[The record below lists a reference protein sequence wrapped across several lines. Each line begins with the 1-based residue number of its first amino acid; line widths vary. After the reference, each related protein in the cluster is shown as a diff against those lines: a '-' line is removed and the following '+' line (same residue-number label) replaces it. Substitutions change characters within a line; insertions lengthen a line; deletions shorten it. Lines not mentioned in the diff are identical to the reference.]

1 MFERLSRS
9 WSLVKASASVL
20 KQDKELLLFPLIS
33 MGALVL
39 VVASFALPVFGLGI
53 LDGMSGGGD
62 KAVSAGMYVVGFLFY
77 LSQYFVIFFFNA
89 ALVGAAM
96 IRLDG
101 GNPTLGDGMRIATS
115 KIGAIAGYAL
125 IAATVG
131 MILRA
136 IQERVGFIGRIIVG
150 LLGVAWT
157 VATYL
162 VVPVLVARDVG
173 PIDAVKESTALL
185 RKTWGENVI
194 GQVGIGAAF
203 GFIFMAVIGCGF
215 VLVAASFMTHSIVLI
230 VLALVVASLFTH
242 SIPLLV
248 VALVATVLAVG
259 ITGLVQSALTGI
271 YAAALYRYAT
281 TGESTQGFDSG
292 ALKLA
297 FAPK

>member
-9 WSLVKASASVL
+9 WSLTKASASVL
-20 KQDKELLLFPLIS
+20 RQDKQLLLFPLIS

-39 VVASFALPVFGLGI
+39 VVASFAAPVFGLGI
-53 LDGMSGGGD
+53 LDGISGGGD
-62 KAVSAGMYVVGFLFY
+62 QRVSAGLYVVGFLFY
-77 LSQYFVIFFFNA
+77 FSQYFVIFFFNA

-96 IRLDG
+96 VRLDG
-101 GNPTLGDGMRIATS
+101 GNPTLGDGLRIATS
-115 KIGAIAGYAL
+115 KVGAIAGYAL

-150 LLGVAWT
+150 MLGVGWT

-185 RKTWGENVI
+185 KKTWGENVI

-215 VLVAASFMTHSIVLI
+215 MLVAASFMTHSIVLI
-230 VLALVVASLFTH
+230 VLALV
-242 SIPLLV
+242 
-248 VALVATVLAVG
+248 ATVIAVA

-271 YAAALYRYAT
+271 YAAALYRFAT
-281 TGESTQGFDSG
+281 TGEGTQGFDSG
-292 ALKLA
+292 AMKLA

>member
-9 WSLVKASASVL
+9 WSLTKASASVL
-20 KQDKELLLFPLIS
+20 RQDKQLLLFPLIS
-33 MGALVL
+33 MGALIL
-39 VVASFALPVFGLGI
+39 VVASFAAPVFGLGI
-53 LDGMSGGGD
+53 LDGISGGGD
-62 KAVSAGMYVVGFLFY
+62 QRVSAGLYVVGFLFY
-77 LSQYFVIFFFNA
+77 FSQYFVIFFFNA

-96 IRLDG
+96 VRLDG
-101 GNPTLGDGMRIATS
+101 GNPTLGDGLRIATS
-115 KIGAIAGYAL
+115 KVGAIAGYAL

-150 LLGVAWT
+150 MLGVGWT

-162 VVPVLVARDVG
+162 VVPVLVARNVG

-185 RKTWGENVI
+185 KKTWGENVI

-215 VLVAASFMTHSIVLI
+215 MLVAASFMTHSIVLI
-230 VLALVVASLFTH
+230 VLALV
-242 SIPLLV
+242 
-248 VALVATVLAVG
+248 ATVIAVA

-271 YAAALYRYAT
+271 YAAALYRFAT
-281 TGESTQGFDSG
+281 TGEGTQGFDSG
-292 ALKLA
+292 AMKLA